1 MVIGK
6 KTRSDDCNRS
16 DEIWAMSYS
25 VIGGIISANTAPLS
39 WKFRLFER
47 EELTGSTQEQ
57 NRWLKTA
64 SGKAI
69 TRKLYSTRREKE
81 EKGVLHNTWRKWKIS
96 FGIWLPGVA
105 FDGMD
110 LRKFYYAMT
119 FYQKP
124 DLCLN
129 IVQRTSNMSRRII
142 DYNPLE
148 QRAR

>member
-25 VIGGIISANTAPLS
+25 VIGGIISALSPPFS

-69 TRKLYSTRREKE
+69 TRNCTAPE
-81 EKGVLHNTWRKWKIS
+81 EKKRRKVCYTQQMTEVENLLRNLVTRSRIRRNGLKKI
-96 FGIWLPGVA
+96 
-105 FDGMD
+105 
-110 LRKFYYAMT
+110 
-119 FYQKP
+119 Q
-124 DLCLN
+124 LCN
-129 IVQRTSNMSRRII
+129 DIFTKNRIS
-142 DYNPLE
+142 
-148 QRAR
+148 A

>member
-1 MVIGK
+1 MIQDGK

-25 VIGGIISANTAPLS
+25 VIGASSVLTPPLS

-69 TRKLYSTRREKE
+69 TRNCTAPEDKRRRKVYYIAHGGSGKSLSESGYQESHSTE
-81 EKGVLHNTWRKWKIS
+81 W
-96 FGIWLPGVA
+96 
-105 FDGMD
+105 
-110 LRKFYYAMT
+110 
-119 FYQKP
+119 
-124 DLCLN
+124 
-129 IVQRTSNMSRRII
+129 TSENSTM
-142 DYNPLE
+142 
-148 QRAR
+148 Q